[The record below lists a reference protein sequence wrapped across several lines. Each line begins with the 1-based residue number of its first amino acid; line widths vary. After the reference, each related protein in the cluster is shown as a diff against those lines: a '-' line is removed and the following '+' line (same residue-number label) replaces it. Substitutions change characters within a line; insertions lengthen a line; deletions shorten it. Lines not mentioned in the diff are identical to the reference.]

1 VAQNVAHSDCNSHR
15 QEAAPAGFQHG
26 PAPTAHTCH
35 WPKKGAQ
42 GEGLVRLE
50 VDERKCAGR
59 TSPALYCV
67 AAPSFMP
74 HPTAVL
80 HWAALGHR
88 MSTPSFCAL
97 AAHLLQQFVDERAS
111 EHVEKVGSKP
121 SMDA

>member
-50 VDERKCAGR
+50 VDERIGAGPIAPLIDCQAS
-59 TSPALYCV
+59 SPSVPRRSAI
-67 AAPSFMP
+67 
-74 HPTAVL
+74 
-80 HWAALGHR
+80 R
-88 MSTPSFCAL
+88 
-97 AAHLLQQFVDERAS
+97 D
-111 EHVEKVGSKP
+111 
-121 SMDA
+121 